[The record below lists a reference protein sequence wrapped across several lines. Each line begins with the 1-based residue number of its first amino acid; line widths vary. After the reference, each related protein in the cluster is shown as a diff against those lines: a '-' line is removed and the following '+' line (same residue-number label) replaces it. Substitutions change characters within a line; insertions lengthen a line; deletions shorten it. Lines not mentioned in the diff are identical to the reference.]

1 MEKSVL
7 FWTAFGTIGTI
18 LGAIATTFAVIVAL
32 WQTKYSTKKKLKLI
46 FNDNIKV
53 YDNKTLKLLNEYV
66 GITIINVGN
75 RDVNITDW
83 SMVIDKRR
91 IKIITQLQ
99 GVLKIELPKKIEIE
113 NTLDLNYE
121 KDLFLKTIKD
131 ILEKMSN

>member
-7 FWTAFGTIGTI
+7 FWTTFGTIGTI

-99 GVLKIELPKKIEIE
+99 EILKIELPKKIEIE